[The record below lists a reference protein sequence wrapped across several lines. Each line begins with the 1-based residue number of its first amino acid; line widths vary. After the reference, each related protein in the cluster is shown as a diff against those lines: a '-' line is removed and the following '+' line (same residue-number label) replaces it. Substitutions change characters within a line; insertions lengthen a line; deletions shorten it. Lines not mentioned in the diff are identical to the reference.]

1 MAPLGLTVSTQI
13 QPPLRIRTDRYQ
25 MVRLMFSGSHRIT
38 QILLSQE
45 NGLPNLLRIR
55 LPRFRLA
62 SRLLLS
68 PRLVMDERRC
78 RGLLRVLLVIV
89 RFRVTELNIQP
100 IAAGRG

>member
-1 MAPLGLTVSTQI
+1 MEPRMSLGLR
-13 QPPLRIRTDRYQ
+13 P
-25 MVRLMFSGSHRIT
+25 IT
-38 QILLSQE
+38 QAVRRPG

-100 IAAGRG
+100 MAAGRG